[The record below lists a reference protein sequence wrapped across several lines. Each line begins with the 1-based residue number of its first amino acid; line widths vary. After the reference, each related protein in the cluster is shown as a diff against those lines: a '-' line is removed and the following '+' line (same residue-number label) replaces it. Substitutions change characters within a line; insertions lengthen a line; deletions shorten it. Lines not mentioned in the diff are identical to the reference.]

1 MLKSARIFI
10 ILHFALAAAFL
21 SGGEADPPPRLV
33 VVLSVDQMR
42 ADFLDRFGDLF
53 TGGLKYLI
61 EEGVVFANAH
71 HEHAI
76 TSTGPAHFVIGSGR
90 HPGPAGII
98 GNSWYDRTSKKSVY
112 CVEDRQATTLD
123 SDLRS
128 VSYRNVGATAL
139 GDWLK
144 GASPSSKVYSISVK
158 DRSAVLMGGK
168 NPNGVF
174 WFDSNTGRFITS
186 DYYMGR
192 YPEWLNRFHASRP
205 LDKYFGRSWERS
217 LDVAEYDRRCRP
229 DDYAGEDRS
238 RTTPDRTFPHLLA
251 KAKAGESPQY
261 GELWNFPFLDE
272 ALLYLATAII
282 DHERLGGD
290 DSPDI
295 INIGLSMADGV
306 GHRYGPFSHEVMEMF
321 LSLDSYL
328 GAFFRYLDIKVGLE
342 HVLIALTADHGAGYL
357 PEYAQEL
364 GLGGGRYGGEAK
376 KLLERLNRVLFD
388 RFGAEKIVETASAGA
403 LFYDLHLLHEKG
415 LQASDIDRV
424 ISPILKESEW
434 IEDVIPSAVLESN
447 QALTPL
453 EERYRNI
460 HHPTSSGDLYYMPK
474 RHWISKS
481 PYGASHG
488 TPYDW
493 DSHVPMVF
501 AGNRIQGNTVS
512 KRIMTIDLAPTLA
525 ARLGLEIPS
534 NVDGKP
540 LELGTI
546 DSN

>member
-1 MLKSARIFI
+1 
-10 ILHFALAAAFL
+10 
-21 SGGEADPPPRLV
+21 
-33 VVLSVDQMR
+33 
-42 ADFLDRFGDLF
+42 
-53 TGGLKYLI
+53 
-61 EEGVVFANAH
+61 
-71 HEHAI
+71 
-76 TSTGPAHFVIGSGR
+76 
-90 HPGPAGII
+90 
-98 GNSWYDRTSKKSVY
+98 
-112 CVEDRQATTLD
+112 
-123 SDLRS
+123 
-128 VSYRNVGATAL
+128 
-139 GDWLK
+139 
-144 GASPSSKVYSISVK
+144 
-158 DRSAVLMGGK
+158 
-168 NPNGVF
+168 
-174 WFDSNTGRFITS
+174 
-186 DYYMGR
+186 
-192 YPEWLNRFHASRP
+192 
-205 LDKYFGRSWERS
+205 
-217 LDVAEYDRRCRP
+217 
-229 DDYAGEDRS
+229 
-238 RTTPDRTFPHLLA
+238 
-251 KAKAGESPQY
+251 
-261 GELWNFPFLDE
+261 
-272 ALLYLATAII
+272 
-282 DHERLGGD
+282 
-290 DSPDI
+290 
-295 INIGLSMADGV
+295 MADGV